1 LGFKPKYKSVTTLL
15 YFGIRG
21 AARSA
26 APLKLSK
33 QKAAPSAAFCF
44 LLMMAISEENKEI
57 LSYINVLS
65 IASMILSDSF

>member
-1 LGFKPKYKSVTTLL
+1 M

-26 APLKLSK
+26 TPLKLSK
-33 QKAAPSAAFCF
+33 QKAALGAAFCF

-65 IASMILSDSF
+65 IASMILSDFL